1 MFGCQEKDPLLYNP
15 SSLVDPRNP
24 DTQNT
29 ARKKRRIFGKL
40 VTTSGGRPDAPTKE
54 LKEDLGDSE
63 NLEYISIGKLNKFF
77 IWRQEFKLKV
87 YS

>member
-1 MFGCQEKDPLLYNP
+1 MWVLYLNYLDTPVSQFLLRLLIKPRVVYN
-15 SSLVDPRNP
+15 S
-24 DTQNT
+24 
-29 ARKKRRIFGKL
+29 
-40 VTTSGGRPDAPTKE
+40 SGGRPDAPTKE